1 MMRKFIQVALVS
13 TLILAIPAGT
23 ALADEGGEVEQPSED
38 PPIAVASAPARFSL
52 ADLEPGYYEETPL
65 PREGWM
71 MYYNPGVMEQ
81 VLDFR
86 RQARHVTECPEC
98 IGYVAMLRAG
108 DLDRRIWIER
118 EGRPLEGP
126 FWVID
131 VAAPQ
136 HVGQLLDRGWIV
148 DVDYET
154 AMRWRMGRPHW
165 VRIWSEPP
173 PDPFLLSQILAGQ
186 QGARSMPRNSRHWAA
201 VTD

>member
-1 MMRKFIQVALVS
+1 MMRRLIQVALVS
-13 TLILAIPAGT
+13 TLILAIPSGL
-23 ALADEGGEVEQPSED
+23 ALAEEGNEVEQPSEE
-38 PPIAVASAPARFSL
+38 PPIAAASAPTRFSL

-65 PREGWM
+65 PTEGWM
-71 MYYNPGVMEQ
+71 MYYNPGVMER

-86 RQARHVTECPEC
+86 RKARHVTQCPEC

-136 HVGQLLDRGWIV
+136 HVGQLLERGWIV

-154 AMRWRMGRPHW
+154 AMRWGMGRPHW
-165 VRIWSEPP
+165 VRIWGAPP
-173 PDPFLLSQILAGQ
+173 PDPYLLSQVLAVQ
-186 QGARSMPRNSRHWAA
+186 QRSGAVPGWSHHWAA